1 MGILLLLQVTYILIS
16 LAITYVVIPNC
27 GNQKRRTFVQAH
39 QDDRKNVSLNKV
51 KKRQSSKHKIN
62 NIIDQ
67 NISTFGNISNI
78 KKINFEKNSK
88 APVIQVHS
96 VDVTKKDNN
105 LRTTKNNMLET
116 MTNPQTIDKKKAMG
130 SKMVFVIDF
139 DEEIENKLKG
149 FATIADDKK
158 KNVETENDKVVNKRF
173 ESLKKRLKLSG
184 NKNKNVEVKKKV
196 NSKSTGSNKK
206 NNNEKKR
213 QSLTEGKPKEKV
225 AKPILKS
232 FTKSKLVMTKSHKEV
247 IIPKK
252 ENEIQSSYANKEK
265 VEGDKDAVQPKN
277 SKGPVEE
284 EEKYVNL
291 ADISPSDG
299 LINPESD
306 ELILEKTQPSSSSSA
321 EDEKMEQ
328 ESFREDKQDDE
339 KYETLAEIQKTHI

>member
-16 LAITYVVIPNC
+16 LTISYVVIPNC
-27 GNQKRRTFVQAH
+27 GNGKRRNFVHAH
-39 QDDRKNVSLNKV
+39 NDDKKVLSINEV
-51 KKRQSSKHKIN
+51 KKRQSSKHKIT

-78 KKINFEKNSK
+78 KKITLKKTSK
-88 APVIQVHS
+88 TPIIQVHS
-96 VDVTKKDNN
+96 VDGVKKDDN
-105 LRTTKNNMLET
+105 LRTTKNNILET
-116 MTNPQTIDKKKAMG
+116 TTNPQTNDRRKAMG
-130 SKMVFVIDF
+130 SKMVLVKDF

-149 FATIADDKK
+149 FVTIADDKK
-158 KNVETENDKVVNKRF
+158 KNVENENDKVVNKRF

-184 NKNKNVEVKKKV
+184 NKNKNIEVKKKV

-225 AKPILKS
+225 VKPALKS
-232 FTKSKLVMTKSHKEV
+232 FTKSKLVMTKSQKEI

-252 ENEIQSSYANKEK
+252 ENQIQSLYANKEK
-265 VEGDKDAVQPKN
+265 PEGDKDPVQPKN

-284 EEKYVNL
+284 EEKYINL

-299 LINPESD
+299 LLNPESD

-321 EDEKMEQ
+321 EDDKMEQ

-339 KYETLAEIQKTHI
+339 KYETLAEIQKTHV